1 MNRRTAVLAAL
12 AVSWACAR
20 PSKEGDD
27 DGYVPR
33 AETMLRVENQ
43 DFLDMNVYVV
53 RSGQRIR
60 LGSAPGLSTRVLS
73 IPASLVGGGAELRFL
88 VDPVGSNRTPISQEI
103 FVQPGDVVDL
113 IIPPQRR

>member
-1 MNRRTAVLAAL
+1 VLAAL
-12 AVSWACAR
+12 TLAGACAR
-20 PSKEGDD
+20 QSQEDEGAA
-27 DGYVPR
+27 PR

-60 LGSAPGLSTRVLS
+60 LGSVAGLTSRVLP

-113 IIPPQRR
+113 VIPPQPR

>member
-1 MNRRTAVLAAL
+1 MSRRIAVLAAI
-12 AVSWACAR
+12 AVCCACAR
-20 PSKEGDD
+20 QPKEGDD
-27 DGYVPR
+27 DSYVPR

-103 FVQPGDVVDL
+103 FVQPGDVIDL